1 MLPFVVSCR
10 LAQLSF
16 VLILNIDYFLCLDY
30 LSKDRFLGSGRSFFR
45 RGAGRGFFSA
55 GCRTG
60 SFGRPKN
67 TKAAPFRAGVF
78 VSLTPPSGQLYYLRA
93 LCLCLFSSD
102 CFCLKVWILALWLFM
117 GCLQHFNFPGRKS
130 GDFSNGFS
138 FQPFSLHGTGQL
150 HGGGGFALGASL
162 LKSSLKTLL
171 KSSLKT

>member
-30 LSKDRFLGSGRSFFR
+30 LSKDRFWGF
-45 RGAGRGFFSA
+45 GAKFFSA

-67 TKAAPFRAGVF
+67 TKAAPFRGGVF
-78 VSLTPPSGQLYYLRA
+78 VSLTPPSGQLYNLRA

-150 HGGGGFALGASL
+150 HGGGGFTFGASL
-162 LKSSLKTLL
+162 LKASLKTLL

>member
-1 MLPFVVSCR
+1 MLSAKTRFLMLPFVVSCR

-16 VLILNIDYFLCLDY
+16 VLILNIDCFLCLDY
-30 LSKDRFLGSGRSFFR
+30 LSKDRFLGSGRS
-45 RGAGRGFFSA
+45 FFSA

-78 VSLTPPSGQLYYLRA
+78 VSLTPPSGQLYNLRA

-117 GCLQHFNFPGRKS
+117 GCLQHFNFPGRQS

-138 FQPFSLHGTGQL
+138 FQPFILHGTGQL
-150 HGGGGFALGASL
+150 HGGGGFAFCYSNSFTFGA
-162 LKSSLKTLL
+162 TLL
-171 KSSLKT
+171 KS

>member
-30 LSKDRFLGSGRSFFR
+30 LSKDRFLGF
-45 RGAGRGFFSA
+45 GAKFFSA
-55 GCRTG
+55 GCRTL
-60 SFGRPKN
+60 SFVRPKN

-117 GCLQHFNFPGRKS
+117 GCLQHFNFPGRQS

-138 FQPFSLHGTGQL
+138 FQPFILHGTGQL
-150 HGGGGFALGASL
+150 HGGGGFAFCYSNSFALGASL
-162 LKSSLKTLL
+162 LKSSLKA
-171 KSSLKT
+171 

>member
-30 LSKDRFLGSGRSFFR
+30 LSKDRFLGF
-45 RGAGRGFFSA
+45 GAKFFSA
-55 GCRTG
+55 RCRTG

-78 VSLTPPSGQLYYLRA
+78 VSLTPPSGQLYNLRA

-117 GCLQHFNFPGRKS
+117 GCLQHFNFPGRQS

-138 FQPFSLHGTGQL
+138 FQPFSLHGTGHL
-150 HGGGGFALGASL
+150 HGGGGFALGATL
-162 LKSSLKTLL
+162 LKTLL
-171 KSSLKT
+171 KSSLKA